1 MAATQQTTRS
11 TNDETL
17 QRKTRSR
24 PPHLEA
30 QGFRWAA
37 AVCRGDNI
45 GRVVSKHRTY
55 EAANRAARNRDL
67 DIVDLMQPAI

>member
-1 MAATQQTTRS
+1 MKRYNVRHEADR
-11 TNDETL
+11 
-17 QRKTRSR
+17 R
-24 PPHLEA
+24 HLEA

-67 DIVDLMQPAI
+67 DIVDLMQHAI